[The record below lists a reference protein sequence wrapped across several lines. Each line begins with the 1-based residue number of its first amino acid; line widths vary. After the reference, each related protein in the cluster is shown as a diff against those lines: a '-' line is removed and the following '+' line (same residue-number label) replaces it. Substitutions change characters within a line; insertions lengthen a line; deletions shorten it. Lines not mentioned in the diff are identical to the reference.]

1 MEATTMEA
9 LKAVTCALAARR
21 FCSLSSGHAFLREM
35 EGAQGSRR
43 SSGLGDANGAIV
55 PPNQPN
61 QLCALTRRFG
71 TEIRCLAQGEEQAV
85 ERGNP

>member
-55 PPNQPN
+55 PPNQ
-61 QLCALTRRFG
+61 LSALTRRFG